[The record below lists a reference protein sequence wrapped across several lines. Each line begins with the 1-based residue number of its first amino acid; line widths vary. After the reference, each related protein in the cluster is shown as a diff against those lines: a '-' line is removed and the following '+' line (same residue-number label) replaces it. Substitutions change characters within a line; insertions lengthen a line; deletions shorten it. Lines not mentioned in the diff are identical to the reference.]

1 MLAREHAAWTY
12 LDDAHAVGVLG
23 ASGRGSA
30 DQLGVREGI
39 DVTIGTLGKAFGVA
53 GAFVYGS
60 HTLCRHLVNHARSFV
75 FSTAPMPA
83 QAAAARESLR
93 IVASEPARRER
104 LRSNAR
110 RLRALME
117 KGLIKANNFKNN
129 RNKKA
134 YMYLL
139 TPRGVAEKAR
149 ATARFLEIK
158 VAEYEA
164 LQREIAALRRDAQ
177 ERE

>member
-1 MLAREHAAWTY
+1 MLTDEYRAKILKKLQDDPQISQRDLAR
-12 LDDAHAVGVLG
+12 DLG
-23 ASGRGSA
+23 ISLGRA
-30 DQLGVREGI
+30 N
-39 DVTIGTLGKAFGVA
+39 
-53 GAFVYGS
+53 Y
-60 HTLCRHLVNHARSFV
+60 C
-75 FSTAPMPA
+75 
-83 QAAAARESLR
+83 
-93 IVASEPARRER
+93 
-104 LRSNAR
+104 
-110 RLRALME
+110 LRALME